1 MKDKIQEMAKDIYR
15 NSNYSEVMSFEIA
28 KFNVE
33 NNYRKC
39 GGDTVILTKDEFHSM
54 IKTDTEAE
62 EYGQQCWNDG
72 KAQGVREFAD
82 FIISQMADR
91 DYMGIKYKQGVFS
104 ENEIDIL
111 VNQFNDR
118 NKENENEN

>member
-1 MKDKIQEMAKDIYR
+1 MKDVIQEMADDIYKS
-15 NSNYSEVMSFEIA
+15 SNYSEAMSLEIA
-28 KFNVE
+28 KFNIK

-39 GGDTVILTKDEFHSM
+39 GGDTVILTQDEFHSIM
-54 IKTDTEAE
+54 KTDKEAE

-91 DYMGIKYKQGVFS
+91 DYMGIKYKQGIFS

>member
-1 MKDKIQEMAKDIYR
+1 MKDIIQEMADDIYK
-15 NSNYSEVMSFEIA
+15 NSNYSEAMSLEIA
-28 KFNVE
+28 KFNVK

-39 GGDTVILTKDEFHSM
+39 GRDIVILTKDEFHSM
-54 IKTDTEAE
+54 IKTDKEAE

-91 DYMGIKYKQGVFS
+91 DYMGIKYKQGIFS